1 MTSTWT
7 KRLMQ
12 VTRPMMS
19 WVKGYQPRLTNQKLR
34 SLLMPTQKPPVLR
47 KDPENNSF
55 SMLLG
60 TSSLRQKMST
70 SASIAEA
77 RSIHMMNAK
86 IPKELISKG
95 LLMQSGQHLKE
106 KVQAPTLTW
115 NKKVRRWKKNRTRL
129 MSPKGQQNQ
138 TRPEQEN
145 TIGMMTAAWC
155 PKSEIWMNKGD
166 SALMAVTSSLK
177 DQWRATT
184 STRWF
189 ETPSCVE
196 EVTSGKFQNSLQ
208 PTPTRIPANHSTR
221 ESRHRWTASWRS
233 FPTQAVIFSTT
244 NFTAVLSMESI
255 IDSGSATSS
264 QTMKTKWARTWIASF
279 GITSEELPNLK
290 VCHVMMPDG
299 SQSMMCFRMK
309 PFGGTKDWGGLMHS
323 WFPVGKKESRKIGT
337 SKKQCSGCRRSS
349 RSCSTVPGT
358 ADVFV
363 NRCSRLVSSP
373 TLIGTVQPVSVT
385 VYRPPLTSLRKDWFC
400 ILSRWELLRDMATFV
415 ETTTSSWSPHYSH
428 THWHRAQ

>member
-1 MTSTWT
+1 
-7 KRLMQ
+7 
-12 VTRPMMS
+12 
-19 WVKGYQPRLTNQKLR
+19 
-34 SLLMPTQKPPVLR
+34 
-47 KDPENNSF
+47 
-55 SMLLG
+55 
-60 TSSLRQKMST
+60 
-70 SASIAEA
+70 
-77 RSIHMMNAK
+77 
-86 IPKELISKG
+86 
-95 LLMQSGQHLKE
+95 
-106 KVQAPTLTW
+106 
-115 NKKVRRWKKNRTRL
+115 

-145 TIGMMTAAWC
+145 TIGMTTAAWC

-208 PTPTRIPANHSTR
+208 PTPTRTPANHSTR

-244 NFTAVLSMESI
+244 NFTAVLNMESI

-299 SQSMMCFRMK
+299 SQSIDVLQNEAIWRHERLRWPHAYLIPRGKERIQENWDEQEAMFRLQTLFKIMFYCARYGRRVREQVLVFGIFPDIDRNSPTCQCNGVSTATDIPEEGLILYPVAVRAPTGHGDIRGNNDVELKSTLLSHPLAPSTVVAMPVCFHITSSRNLRGIWK
-309 PFGGTKDWGGLMHS
+309 EGLIPGGLSTS
-323 WFPVGKKESRKIGT
+323 WRIFTFFNPYAPWDPRSWKVTKSVDTRKGGYTCLYI
-337 SKKQCSGCRRSS
+337 
-349 RSCSTVPGT
+349 
-358 ADVFV
+358 
-363 NRCSRLVSSP
+363 P
-373 TLIGTVQPVSVT
+373 TEVLMNEFNG
-385 VYRPPLTSLRKDWFC
+385 R
-400 ILSRWELLRDMATFV
+400 
-415 ETTTSSWSPHYSH
+415 
-428 THWHRAQ
+428 